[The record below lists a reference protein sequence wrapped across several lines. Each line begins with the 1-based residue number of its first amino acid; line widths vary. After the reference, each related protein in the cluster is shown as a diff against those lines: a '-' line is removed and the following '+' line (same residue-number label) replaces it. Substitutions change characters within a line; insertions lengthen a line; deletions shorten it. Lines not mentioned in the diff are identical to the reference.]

1 MDKGSEENQKLI
13 HNLENV
19 DQRELAKQNAFL
31 RWLVLVF
38 VVFLVFTA
46 ITLPYVGP
54 NTDAPEAQV
63 PQDYSNTPQEI
74 RPVQFEYSDV
84 VVPQRKTVTYIF

>member
-31 RWLVLVF
+31 RWLVLGF

-46 ITLPYVGP
+46 IAIPYVGP
-54 NTDAPEAQV
+54 RTDAPEAQV
-63 PQDYSNTPQEI
+63 PTDYSNTPQEI
-74 RPVQFEYSDV
+74 RPVNYEYVESI
-84 VVPQRKTVTYIF
+84 VPHKTVTYIF